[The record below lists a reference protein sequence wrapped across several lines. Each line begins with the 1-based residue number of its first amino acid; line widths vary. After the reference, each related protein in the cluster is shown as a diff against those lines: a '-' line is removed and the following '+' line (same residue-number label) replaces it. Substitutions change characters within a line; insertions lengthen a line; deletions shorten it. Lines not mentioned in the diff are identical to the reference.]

1 MATRRPDDDD
11 EPRLKRKK
19 RKQQKAKPPIVLFIV
34 IGVCVA
40 ILLTLGVI
48 VLTQSGSRK
57 EKEPAP
63 VAKAP
68 PSKGSGNQPGVGS
81 VPANAPL
88 YTGPN
93 LLTNGSFE
101 DGPEPDA
108 GGPGFTPM
116 EAGTDQ
122 IPGWKITRGS
132 VDYIGPYWQ
141 HADGRRSIDLNG
153 NEPGAIAQTF
163 ATTPGKKYRLTFS
176 MAGNN
181 CGGDTTPKTMTV
193 IAAGNQTEFSFDV
206 TSRSY
211 TDMGW
216 QTKTWEFTAT
226 EAQTTLEFTSTTDA
240 TPACGPALDRVVVV
254 EVGG

>member
-1 MATRRPDDDD
+1 MATRRPHDDD
-11 EPRLKRKK
+11 EPRPKRKK
-19 RKQQKAKPPIVLFIV
+19 RKQQKAGPPIVLFIV

-40 ILLTLGVI
+40 ILLALGI
-48 VLTQSGSRK
+48 FVLTQMGSRK
-57 EKEPAP
+57 DKEPPAT
-63 VAKAP
+63 A
-68 PSKGSGNQPGVGS
+68 KGSETKGTSIRPGVGS

-88 YTGPN
+88 YNGPN

-116 EAGTDQ
+116 EAGTNL
-122 IPGWKITRGS
+122 IPGWNITRGS
-132 VDYIGPYWQ
+132 IDYIGPYWQ
-141 HADGRRSIDLNG
+141 HSDGRRSIDLNG

-163 ATTPGKKYRLTFS
+163 ATQVGKKYRLTFS

-181 CGGDTTPKTMTV
+181 CGNDTTPKTVTV
-193 IAAGNQTEFSFDV
+193 SAAGSQVEFSFDV
-206 TSRSY
+206 TGHGY
-211 TDMGW
+211 TEMGW

-226 EAQTTLEFTSTTDA
+226 EAQTTLEFTSTTLE

-254 EVGG
+254 EVG

>member
-1 MATRRPDDDD
+1 MDDDD
-11 EPRLKRKK
+11 EPRPKRKK
-19 RKQQKAKPPIVLFIV
+19 RKQEKSGSPIVWFVV
-34 IGVCVA
+34 IGICVA
-40 ILLTLGVI
+40 ILLALGVF
-48 VLTQSGSRK
+48 VLMQMGSRK
-57 EKEPAP
+57 DKEPAP
-63 VAKAP
+63 AAKQP
-68 PSKGSGNQPGVGS
+68 ETKGTGSRAGAGS

-88 YTGPN
+88 YNGPN

-116 EAGTDQ
+116 EVGTEL

-181 CGGDTTPKTMTV
+181 CGGDTTPKTVTV
-193 IAAGNQTEFSFDV
+193 IAAGVQTEFSFNV
-206 TSRSY
+206 TDRSY

-216 QTKTWEFTAT
+216 ETKKWEFTAT
-226 EAQTTLEFTSTTDA
+226 DVQTTLEFTSTTLD
-240 TPACGPALDRVVVV
+240 TPACGPALDRIVVV
-254 EVGG
+254 EIGS